1 MSSFACEHCGFKNTE
16 TQFGGKIGDFGVRYE
31 LKVVSTVHMNRNV
44 VKSDYATI
52 TIPELGLEIPTIT
65 QKGSI
70 STIEGFLSK
79 TIDGLN
85 DLQGERYKK
94 DPASAAKICEF
105 VQLI

>member
-1 MSSFACEHCGFKNTE
+1 
-16 TQFGGKIGDFGVRYE
+16 
-31 LKVVSTVHMNRNV
+31 MNRNV

-52 TIPELGLEIPTIT
+52 HIPELGLEIPTVT

-70 STIEGFLSK
+70 NTIEGFLSK

-85 DLQGERYKK
+85 DLQVERRKQ
-94 DPASAAKICEF
+94 DPASAAKIDEF